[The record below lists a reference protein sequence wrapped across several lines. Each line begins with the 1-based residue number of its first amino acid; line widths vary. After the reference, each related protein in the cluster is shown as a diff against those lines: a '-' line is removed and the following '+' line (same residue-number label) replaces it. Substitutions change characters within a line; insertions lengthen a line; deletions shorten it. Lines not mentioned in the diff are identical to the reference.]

1 MALIDIQKLVNS
13 GVTIPEINFNTE
25 FSFSIRRNKLFIR
38 QFILSNNDTVST
50 IIELLTADVVNL
62 KISFYSISGTVV
74 KPLSSTTMSDWTLSF
89 NKEFTA
95 GQTIVFEIESK
106 YEITGKGMLKVTNF
120 SPVAFFNFKIQ
131 NGHWISGFDIVIK
144 RKPVECH
151 ENLSYE
157 LIEGELP
164 DGLRLTVDGRLVG
177 IGPNLDCLEDTE
189 NLSPSFNWFYSNND
203 GHTQA
208 WAKQWRF
215 KLKVSITSQPDVYYE
230 EWFCIKVYNNWS
242 YDRDNF
248 DDQQLTEHTFTQAT
262 DIKLTAIEQLELLC
276 PVDFVEPFVPED
288 ITKQEEVKINYE
300 QIVKCYSCNDPTR
313 KRYSEEYDIPIGHK
327 IRSPHELI
335 KFYINNKNN
344 YDILIMN
351 LHNSE
356 ILPKIIESMNDDSI
370 NKTETYEIKINDNK
384 ITLIKYVSTEDRS
397 FTDVDDILIS
407 IRNTENQSLPTS
419 PFIYQGEIVEA
430 ILTW

>member
-1 MALIDIQKLVNS
+1 MALIDIQKLINS
-13 GVTIPEINFNTE
+13 GATIPDITFNSE
-25 FSFSIRRNKLFIR
+25 FDFHVKRNSLFIR
-38 QFILSNNDTVST
+38 KFVLSKNDTVST
-50 IIELLTADVVNL
+50 ILELLSAETVNL
-62 KISFYSISGTVV
+62 KISFYSIVGTVV

-95 GQTIVFEIESK
+95 GQMIVFEIESK
-106 YEITGKGMLKVTNF
+106 YDITGKGILKVTNF
-120 SPVAFFNFKIQ
+120 SPVAFFNFKIMVSS
-131 NGHWISGFDIVIK
+131 WISGFDIVVK
-144 RKPVECH
+144 RKPIECH

-177 IGPNLDCLEDTE
+177 IGPNLDCLEDTQ

-248 DDQQLTEHTFTQAT
+248 KDQELTEHTFTPST
-262 DIKLTAIEQLELLC
+262 EIKLTALEQLELLC
-276 PVDFVEPFVPED
+276 PVDYVDPFVPED
-288 ITKQEEVKINYE
+288 IIKQNTININYKHVVE
-300 QIVKCYSCNDPTR
+300 CHSCNDPTR
-313 KRYSEEYDIPIGHK
+313 KRTEETYDIPVGHK

-351 LHNSE
+351 LHNSS
-356 ILPKIIESMNDDSI
+356 ILPKIIESMDDETI
-370 NKTETYEIKINDNK
+370 NKTETYEIKIDGNK
-384 ITLIKYVSTEDRS
+384 ITLIQYVSTEDRA

-407 IRNTENQSLPTS
+407 IRNTENQSLPVS
-419 PFIYQGEIVEA
+419 PFVYQGEIVEA